1 MATLTAT
8 ASEATNECPV
18 CYGDCGTNPKLACAH
33 GLCATCE
40 AQIRSMPRAGGG
52 QCCPLCRTAF
62 DAAAAPAPAPTRP
75 IYTGRRLAEN
85 LTTSYGRAPA
95 PAPALVPPTVEVVE
109 AFRQFVRDTDGMRED
124 ILNLSSTISRAQQL
138 LNERRAALNR
148 VTQAFQE
155 AYGGAG
161 GVLRTGNIQIHLNAR
176 PRRQGEHDCGVRGC
190 LNGNANLVHVLGYTR
205 RVWRCH
211 EHQ

>member
-40 AQIRSMPRAGGG
+40 AHIRAMPRAGGG

-62 DAAAAPAPAPTRP
+62 DSAAPAPVPA
-75 IYTGRRLAEN
+75 
-85 LTTSYGRAPA
+85 RAPA
-95 PAPALVPPTVEVVE
+95 PVPTTVEVVE
-109 AFRQFVRDTDGMRED
+109 AFRQFMRNTEGMRED
-124 ILNLSSTISRAQQL
+124 IQNLSSTISRAQQL

-148 VTQAFQE
+148 ATRAFQE

-161 GVLRTGNIQIHLNAR
+161 GVLRTGNIQIHLNPR
-176 PRRQGEHDCGVRGC
+176 PRREEEHECGVRGC
-190 LNGNANLVHVLGYTR
+190 LNGNASLTYVLGHRR